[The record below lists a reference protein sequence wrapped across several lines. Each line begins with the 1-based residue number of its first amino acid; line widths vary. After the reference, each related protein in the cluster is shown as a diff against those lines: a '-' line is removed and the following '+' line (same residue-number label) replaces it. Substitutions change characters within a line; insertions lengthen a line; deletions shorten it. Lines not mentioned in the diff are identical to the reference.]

1 MPLDDA
7 APPPPPATAP
17 SLAVSGLAALNAGAV
32 VVAALY
38 LGRDLF
44 VPLVLAVLLAFVLA
58 PAVGLLQRARLGQV
72 LSVLLA
78 VLLAFAVIAGVGL
91 VVTPQMAQLA
101 RSLPGYQETIQDKMR
116 SLRMGGEVIERLSG
130 EVQRLVGSAA
140 QEGPAALAPGLGAS
154 GARLAAVPLAGAVQ
168 GTQGAAR
175 PGAAAPG
182 AVPPAAA
189 APGTVP
195 AAGGNAPGGG
205 GLAGGGLASAGLAG
219 GGLDGGSALVVVRS
233 VLAPLL
239 SPLATAGIVV
249 VFVIF
254 VLLYRADL
262 RDRLIRLVGRAD
274 LHRTILAMNDAAA
287 RLSRFFLTQ
296 VAINAAFGC
305 FIGLGLWA
313 FGLPNP
319 VLWGILAGLM
329 RFVPF
334 IGSFVAVVPPLL
346 LALAVVPG
354 WSLAAWVLLL
364 FVLGEMVMGQVVEP
378 LLYGHSTG
386 LSPVAVIVAAAFW
399 TFLWGPIGLL
409 LATPLTVCLV
419 VLGRHVEA
427 LAFLDVMLGDRA
439 PLDPPET
446 FYQRALEGNRRVL
459 AADALARLRG
469 HSLAEYY
476 DQVALPGLALA
487 QADLSSDK
495 LEFERLDAI
504 HQQIEG
510 LLGQLAAR
518 AGPGQASAR
527 LRTGMLGGLDRLGRG
542 RAAARASRAG
552 AGLAPDGPASGGPA
566 SRGLAPDGP
575 ASGGVASHGPAS
587 GGLARAGSMGPD
599 GLLSP
604 LPPHAAT
611 PGIAPAWAMEGGVL
625 CIPGRGQLDDLAA
638 TMAAQVLR
646 QHGFGALVEPN
657 ASLGASA
664 AQARSPGA
672 ARLCCLSVLEQGST
686 PSSIRYFLRRIRRT
700 MPDATVIV
708 GLWHTEGGSPMLAAL
723 RSEGP
728 GETIVTSLGEAV
740 ALCLALAARPDAAER
755 RQVAE

>member
-1 MPLDDA
+1 MPLDDPASA
-7 APPPPPATAP
+7 APPPAAPALP
-17 SLAVSGLAALNAGAV
+17 LPVSGLGALNAGAV

-38 LGRDLF
+38 LGRDLL

-58 PAVGLLQRARLGQV
+58 PAVSLLQRARLGQV
-72 LSVLLA
+72 LSVVLA
-78 VLLAFAVIAGVGL
+78 VLLAFAVIGGVGL
-91 VVTPQMAQLA
+91 VVGRQMTQLA
-101 RSLPGYQETIQDKMR
+101 RSLPGYQATIQDKMR
-116 SLRMGGEVIERLSG
+116 SLRVGGEVIERLSG
-130 EVQRLVGSAA
+130 GVQRLVGTAA
-140 QEGPAALAPGLGAS
+140 AEGPAAALAPG
-154 GARLAAVPLAGAVQ
+154 
-168 GTQGAAR
+168 
-175 PGAAAPG
+175 
-182 AVPPAAA
+182 
-189 APGTVP
+189 
-195 AAGGNAPGGG
+195 
-205 GLAGGGLASAGLAG
+205 GLAGGTSVAVVPLGRGPAGGGAGGDAAAGDAAAGGTAPSGAVPAASPVAAASSAA

-233 VLAPLL
+233 VLQPLL

-254 VLLYRADL
+254 VLLYRGDL
-262 RDRLIRLVGRAD
+262 RDRLIRLVGRHD

-296 VAINAAFGC
+296 VAINTVFGC
-305 FIGLGLWA
+305 LIGAGLWLL
-313 FGLPNP
+313 GLPNP

-334 IGSFVAVVPPLL
+334 IGTFVAVVPPLL

-354 WSLAAWVLLL
+354 WSMAVWVLLL
-364 FVLGEMVMGQVVEP
+364 FVLGEAVMGQVVEP

-386 LSPVAVIVAAAFW
+386 LSPVAIIVAAAFW

-446 FYQRALEGNRRVL
+446 FYQRALEGNRRGL
-459 AADALARLRG
+459 AADALGRMRG

-495 LEFERLDAI
+495 LEFERLDSI
-504 HQQIEG
+504 HHQIEA
-510 LLGQLAAR
+510 LLDQLA
-518 AGPGQASAR
+518 
-527 LRTGMLGGLDRLGRG
+527 T
-542 RAAARASRAG
+542 RAAS
-552 AGLAPDGPASGGPA
+552 GLAAPAASGGPFA
-566 SRGLAPDGP
+566 RLAHARQGRKHLQADAAGAAPARPGLA
-575 ASGGVASHGPAS
+575 AQ
-587 GGLARAGSMGPD
+587 GLAAQGSAAPGAGRD
-599 GLLSP
+599 GSP
-604 LPPHAAT
+604 AAVA
-611 PGIAPAWAMEGGVL
+611 APALPAAWAQDGSVL

-638 TMAAQVLR
+638 TMAAQVLAL
-646 QHGFGALVEPN
+646 HGFGAAVQPN
-657 ASLGASA
+657 ATLGAGA
-664 AQARSPGA
+664 AQARGPGA
-672 ARLCCLSVLEQGST
+672 VRLCCLCVLEEGST

-708 GLWHTEGGSPMLAAL
+708 GLWHAAGGSPMLSAL
-723 RSEGP
+723 RAEGP

-740 ALCLALAARPDAAER
+740 ALCTALAARPAAM
-755 RQVAE
+755 VAE